1 MITLDKS
8 YRKKFVAA
16 LKRIRPFELEQFE
29 PIMKATRVNA
39 YNVGQHIFSVGS
51 EKQNEYLVLSG
62 IVRSFV
68 CDTEGREVTLNF
80 NVGPSIVDP
89 SITRFSNE
97 KSRQD
102 CVCVTPA
109 IVAHFPTEI
118 LVKTMVQ
125 FPDIREWGDEVLREN
140 LVRRADREW
149 ALAAL
154 PAAKR
159 LELFRTQF
167 DDLESLVPHH
177 YIASYLGITPVP
189 LSRLR
194 SNASKTK

>member
-102 CVCVTPA
+102 CVCVIPRA
-109 IVAHFPTEI
+109 I
-118 LVKTMVQ
+118 
-125 FPDIREWGDEVLREN
+125 IRDS
-140 LVRRADREW
+140 
-149 ALAAL
+149 
-154 PAAKR
+154 
-159 LELFRTQF
+159 F
-167 DDLESLVPHH
+167 
-177 YIASYLGITPVP
+177 GIPFS
-189 LSRLR
+189 SRL
-194 SNASKTK
+194 